1 MSIVLQVMGGWNG
14 WWLIYIRVWVG
25 QRGWVSSLTVFG
37 GFFLCFCIFFCH
49 VLSPLFR
56 WLEHDGCYVC
66 FFDFLFS
73 SSLAPLIKSYWCIKM
88 CLLCKTILKVRYLIN
103 ILWISL
109 EKGECFDFNHP
120 LGFLLYSIHHHDT
133 YRLSLSFQLA
143 DLLSLFVLPTCFDA
157 GNPLEVKTPSS

>member
-1 MSIVLQVMGGWNG
+1 MSGVKGVG
-14 WWLIYIRVWVG
+14 LISY
-25 QRGWVSSLTVFG
+25 SFG
-37 GFFLCFCIFFCH
+37 GFFL
-49 VLSPLFR
+49 VLLYFLFS
-56 WLEHDGCYVC
+56 EHDGCYVC

-88 CLLCKTILKVRYLIN
+88 LCLLCKTILKVRYLIN

-120 LGFLLYSIHHHDT
+120 LGFLLYSIHHHYT

-157 GNPLEVKTPSS
+157 GSPLEVKTPSS

>member
-1 MSIVLQVMGGWNG
+1 MGGG
-14 WWLIYIRVWVG
+14 WFILGCEWGKGGGSHLL
-25 QRGWVSSLTVFG
+25 QFL
-37 GFFLCFCIFFCH
+37 GFFSCAFVFSFFRAWRLLC
-49 VLSPLFR
+49 LFL
-56 WLEHDGCYVC
+56 W
-66 FFDFLFS
+66 FLFS

-88 CLLCKTILKVRYLIN
+88 LCLLCKTILKVRYLIN

-120 LGFLLYSIHHHDT
+120 LGFLLYSIHHHYT

-157 GNPLEVKTPSS
+157 GSPLEVKTPSS